1 LITGTLEKVNGSLE
15 KANGSLNL
23 KPRPALTLVGTPR
36 VLALDRYEC
45 FIGVST
51 NVTLLKQFISVQA
64 AQPQAF
70 RATLLIGERGLRQE
84 QVARVLHQA
93 SENWAQPF
101 FAVNAHSLDSE
112 SLHSLLFGHRGM
124 IETCGNGTIYINEL
138 TRLPALLQQRFAA
151 YIEEQRWRG
160 HSGSLSGRHSGNLS
174 GQNGGPRL
182 IFATEWNS
190 RDPRAELTAENRIA
204 YGLVELLKP
213 SGFTIKPLRERS
225 EDIPYLAQ
233 HLVGRIV
240 KRLNKGPHEITT
252 NAMKMLADYSWDG
265 NIDELEAALE
275 SAITGTKPQQ
285 IDESLLPSRVRYAA
299 LKAIPTTGIDL
310 PQMVDDF
317 ERNLIETALRQTH
330 NNQTKASA
338 LLGLRVQTLNMKLK
352 RFKEKDGLLE
362 DETEGREFETES
374 GY

>member
-1 LITGTLEKVNGSLE
+1 MVTEALETTNGSLT
-15 KANGSLNL
+15 L

-36 VLALDRYEC
+36 ILPLDQYEC

-51 NVTLLKQFISVQA
+51 NVAGLKQFISVQA
-64 AQPQAF
+64 AQHQP
-70 RATLLIGERGLRQE
+70 TLLISERGLRQE

-101 FAVNAHSLDSE
+101 FAVNAHSLDSDA
-112 SLHSLLFGHRGM
+112 LHSLLFGHRGM

-151 YIEEQRWRG
+151 YIEELRWRG
-160 HSGSLSGRHSGNLS
+160 QSGRNGNHK
-174 GQNGGPRL
+174 NGPRL
-182 IFATEWNS
+182 IFATEWN
-190 RDPRAELTAENRIA
+190 PAEMRADNRIA
-204 YGLVELLKP
+204 YGLVDLLKQT
-213 SGFTIKPLRERS
+213 GFTLKPLRERS

-233 HLVGRIV
+233 HLLNRII
-240 KRLNKGPHEITT
+240 KRLNKGPHEISTA
-252 NAMKMLADYSWDG
+252 AMKMLSDYAWEG

-275 SAITGTKPQQ
+275 SAINSTKPQQ
-285 IDESLLPSRVRYAA
+285 IDESLLPTRVRYAA
-299 LKAIPTTGIDL
+299 LKAIPTSGIDL

-338 LLGLRVQTLNMKLK
+338 LLGLLVQTLNMKLK
-352 RFKEKDGLLE
+352 RFKEKDGVLDE
-362 DETEGREFETES
+362 DAAES
-374 GY
+374 E

>member
-1 LITGTLEKVNGSLE
+1 MITEALEKTNGSL
-15 KANGSLNL
+15 SL

-36 VLALDRYEC
+36 VLPLDQYDC

-51 NVTLLKQFISVQA
+51 NVAGLKQFISVQA
-64 AQPQAF
+64 AQHQP
-70 RATLLIGERGLRQE
+70 TLLISERGLRQE

-112 SLHSLLFGHRGM
+112 ALHSLLFGHRGM
-124 IETCGNGTIYINEL
+124 IETCGSGTIYVNEL

-160 HSGSLSGRHSGNLS
+160 YTGRGN
-174 GQNGGPRL
+174 GVYKVGPRL
-182 IFATEWNS
+182 IFATEWNPS
-190 RDPRAELTAENRIA
+190 EMRAENRIA
-204 YGLVELLKP
+204 YGLVDLLKQT
-213 SGFTIKPLRERS
+213 SFTIKPLRERS
-225 EDIPYLAQ
+225 EDIPYLAH
-233 HLVGRIV
+233 HLLNRVN
-240 KRLNKGPHEITT
+240 KRLNKGPHEITVG
-252 NAMKMLADYSWDG
+252 ALKMLSDYSWEG

-275 SAITGTKPQQ
+275 SAVNSTKPMQ
-285 IDESLLPSRVRYAA
+285 IDESLLPTRVRYAA

-317 ERNLIETALRQTH
+317 ERNLIETALRQTS

-352 RFKEKDGLLE
+352 RFKEKDGLL
-362 DETEGREFETES
+362 DEEIADLE
-374 GY
+374 